1 MTPTPQRFRARL
13 ALTLTASLT
22 AIALATPAIAQD
34 NPAPQTPPVNSS
46 PTADAS
52 AQAQAA
58 NPDTA
63 ANTDTSQA
71 GGEIVVTA
79 QFRAQNVQDTPLAI
93 TAVNAA
99 TMEAKSQT
107 NLAQVADSAPNV
119 TLKPQGASFGPSVA
133 VSIRGI
139 GQADFNPAYEP
150 GVGIYI
156 DDVYYPQLTGAVF
169 DLLDLDRVEILR
181 GPQGTLSGRNSEGG
195 SIKMFTKK
203 PTGSGEGYVEATYG
217 SRQRIGVRAG
227 VDFKLTDDLFAR
239 ISGVYKHQNGYV
251 DQLDF
256 GCVYPA
262 GGPATFT
269 ANDGSTQLVNPAGGI
284 PRTQAAG
291 HCRIARLGEVG
302 YGAIRG
308 ALRYNPSNAVDIN
321 LTGEYIHDEHT
332 AAGEV
337 LAATSVIDNANTNIG
352 TSAPIYALGNPGVP
366 YDNRFICGKF
376 CNFSSYSS
384 PAIIYHGLAT
394 PPGGQPLLAT
404 QRSNQSKYD
413 GYNLAANAHFALS
426 DMFSIDNILAYQHW
440 VADFGVDDDLSPIP
454 LSGGANHLTHWNWSE
469 ELRLNAKLADNIHAV
484 VGGYYFKQETDYFSY
499 QDLRYI
505 NAIIPGV
512 GSVGVF
518 PLQFIQPDRTPAK
531 AAAGFANLDWEIV
544 PGLTFNGGA
553 RYTDESKHYHY
564 FRLNP
569 DGTINPYLDPVG
581 AANGAGTPGA
591 LTGLV
596 AKYHGTRWDW
606 RAALNYRFSPAVMA
620 YASFSTGFKGGG
632 TNPRPFFASQALP
645 FQPEVL
651 YNYEVGLK
659 TDLFDRKLRFDIDAF
674 YGIYR
679 NIQIGVSI
687 CPVPNPAEQVPCA
700 ALVNGGNAHEKGVEA
715 EFTAR
720 PVEGLSIDGSASY
733 LSFHYTS
740 LNPAVTTTSL
750 NDPLA
755 GAPKW
760 KWTLGAQYEIPLG
773 NIGSLT
779 PRVDATYQSK
789 TYTGFKYNGVT
800 QNIGAY
806 TIVNARLTWQNPGHD
821 LSVSL
826 EGTNLTNKYYYV
838 TLFDLRAAGAGLD
851 KAQPGRPREWAVTV
865 KKTFGGSSVL
875 PPPPPPPAPVAPAM
889 QTCPDGSQV
898 LATQAC
904 PVPPPPTPAPV
915 PPPPA
920 TAPVG
925 ERG

>member
-1 MTPTPQRFRARL
+1 MSPVSSRLCARL
-13 ALTLTASLT
+13 PFTLTASLA
-22 AIALATPAIAQD
+22 AIAIASPAFAQD
-34 NPAPQTPPVNSS
+34 SAARQTPPVNSS

-58 NPDTA
+58 NPDA
-63 ANTDTSQA
+63 AASTDTSQA
-71 GGEIVVTA
+71 NNEIIVTA
-79 QFRAQNVQDTPLAI
+79 QFRAQNLQDTPLAI
-93 TAVNAA
+93 TAVNAQ

-227 VDFKLTDDLFAR
+227 IDFKLTDNLFAR

-256 GCVYPA
+256 GCVFPA

-269 ANDGSTQLVNPAGGI
+269 ANDGTTQLVNPAGGI
-284 PRTQAAG
+284 PRTQAEG
-291 HCRIARLGEVG
+291 NCRVARLGEVG
-302 YGAIRG
+302 YGAVRG
-308 ALRYNPSNAVDIN
+308 ALRYNPSSSVDIN
-321 LTGEYIHDEHT
+321 ITGEYIHDEHT

-337 LAATSVIDNANTNIG
+337 LAATDVIDNYNTNIG
-352 TSAPIYALGNPGVP
+352 TNPPQYAGGYPGVP

-384 PAIIYHGLAT
+384 PAINYVGLLTPGGLAG
-394 PPGGQPLLAT
+394 PGQPLLAT

-469 ELRLNAKLADNIHAV
+469 ELRLNARLSDTIHAV
-484 VGGYYFKQETDYFSY
+484 LGGYYFAQETDYFSY

-505 NAIIPGV
+505 NTVIPGV
-512 GSVGVF
+512 GSVGLF

-531 AAAGFANLDWEIV
+531 AKAGFANIDWEIV
-544 PGLTFNGGA
+544 PGLTFNGGV

-581 AANGAGTPGA
+581 AVNGAGTPGA

-596 AKYHGTRWDW
+596 AKYHGNRWDW
-606 RAALNYRFSPAVMA
+606 RAALNYRFSPEAMV
-620 YASFSTGFKGGG
+620 YASFATGFKGGG

-645 FQPEVL
+645 FKPEVL

-659 TDLFDRKLRFDIDAF
+659 TDLFDRRLRFDIDAF

-679 NIQIGVSI
+679 DIQIGVSV
-687 CPVPNPAEQVPCA
+687 CPVANPNEQVPCA

-720 PVEGLSIDGSASY
+720 PIDGLSIDGSASY
-733 LSFHYTS
+733 LDFHYTF
-740 LNPAVTTTSL
+740 LNPAVTTTAID
-750 NDPLA
+750 DPRA

-760 KWTLGAQYEIPLG
+760 KWTLGAQYQADLG
-773 NIGSLT
+773 AYGFLT

-789 TYTGFKYNGVT
+789 TYTGFKYNGVP

-806 TIVNARLTWQNPGHD
+806 TLVNARLTWQNKDKD

-865 KKTFGGSSVL
+865 KKTF
-875 PPPPPPPAPVAPAM
+875 
-889 QTCPDGSQV
+889 
-898 LATQAC
+898 
-904 PVPPPPTPAPV
+904 
-915 PPPPA
+915 
-920 TAPVG
+920 
-925 ERG
+925 

>member
-1 MTPTPQRFRARL
+1 MSSVTLRLRARL
-13 ALTLTASLT
+13 PLTLSASLV
-22 AIALATPAIAQD
+22 ALAMTTPVMAQD
-34 NPAPQTPPVNSS
+34 NPAPQTPAPEA
-46 PTADAS
+46 T
-52 AQAQAA
+52 AQAA
-58 NPDTA
+58 NPDAAASTSTA
-63 ANTDTSQA
+63 NN
-71 GGEIVVTA
+71 GEIVVTA
-79 QFRAQNVQDTPLAI
+79 QFRAQNLQDTPLAI

-107 NLAQVADSAPNV
+107 NLAQVADTAPNV
-119 TLKPQGASFGPSVA
+119 SLKPQGASFGPSVA

-203 PTGSGEGYVEATYG
+203 PTGSGDGYVEGTYG
-217 SRQRIGVRAG
+217 SRNRIGVRAG
-227 VDFKLTDDLFAR
+227 VDFALTDDLFAR

-262 GGPATFT
+262 GGSATFI
-269 ANDGSTQLVNPAGGI
+269 ANDGTTQLRNPAGGI
-284 PRTQAAG
+284 PRRQAEG
-291 HCRIARLGEVG
+291 DCRVARLGEIG
-302 YGAIRG
+302 YGAVRA
-308 ALRYNPSNAVDIN
+308 ALRYNPSNDIDIN

-337 LAATSVIDNANTNIG
+337 LAATDVIDNANTNIG
-352 TSAPIYALGNPGVP
+352 TSAPIYPLGRPGVP

-376 CNFSSYSS
+376 CNFSSYDS
-384 PAIIYHGLAT
+384 PAITYFGLAT
-394 PPGGQPLLAT
+394 PPAGQPLLAT
-404 QRSNQSKYD
+404 QRSNRSEYN

-440 VADFGVDDDLSPIP
+440 VANFGVDDDLSPIP

-469 ELRLNAKLADNIHAV
+469 ELRLNAELAQNIHAV
-484 VGGYYFKQETDYFSY
+484 LGGYYFKQETDYYSY

-505 NAIIPGV
+505 NAIIPNV

-531 AAAGFANLDWEIV
+531 AAAVFANVSWEII
-544 PGLTFNGGA
+544 PNLTFDGGL

-581 AANGAGTPGA
+581 AANGASTPGA

-596 AKYHGTRWDW
+596 AKYHGDRVDW
-606 RAALNYRFSPAVMA
+606 RAALNYRFSPEAMV
-620 YASFSTGFKGGG
+620 YASVSTGFKGGG
-632 TNPRPFFASQALP
+632 TNPRPFFASQAIG
-645 FQPEVL
+645 FNPEVL
-651 YNYEVGLK
+651 TNYEVGLK
-659 TDLFDRKLRFDIDAF
+659 TDLFDRKLRFDVDAF
-674 YGIYR
+674 YGKLK
-679 NIQIGVSI
+679 NAQIGTSI
-687 CPVPNPAEQVPCA
+687 CPDGSTPCA
-700 ALVNGGNAHEKGVEA
+700 ALINGGNAREWGVEA
-715 EFTAR
+715 EFLAR
-720 PVEGLSIDGSASY
+720 PIDGFSIDGSASY
-733 LSFHYTS
+733 LNFKYTS
-740 LNPAVTTTSL
+740 LAPGTTITL
-750 NDPLA
+750 DEPFA
-755 GAPKW
+755 GSPKW

-773 NIGSLT
+773 GAGSLT
-779 PRVDATYQSK
+779 PRVDATYQDK
-789 TYTGFKYNGVT
+789 VYTGFTY
-800 QNIGAY
+800 QNVPQYIGAY
-806 TIVNARLTWQNPGHD
+806 TLVNARLTWQNADKD

-826 EGTNLTNKYYYV
+826 EGTNLFDKYYYV

-865 KKTFGGSSVL
+865 KKTF
-875 PPPPPPPAPVAPAM
+875 
-889 QTCPDGSQV
+889 
-898 LATQAC
+898 
-904 PVPPPPTPAPV
+904 
-915 PPPPA
+915 
-920 TAPVG
+920 
-925 ERG
+925 